1 MLKNRSQT
9 IVITLNVVNTML
21 SHWNN
26 AHFLSSYIS
35 PTCDAIH
42 FQIPHYAIKIL
53 PYFLISVLD
62 IPIMKVVTTY
72 YIAYA
77 SLQISR
83 VAPIH
88 CKYCGRPKAFMST
101 NVQRK
106 LSVHYTR
113 KILERSNGLKIQHV
127 AALPIVLSRHEP

>member
-1 MLKNRSQT
+1 MQSTFK
-9 IVITLNVVNTML
+9 
-21 SHWNN
+21 
-26 AHFLSSYIS
+26 
-35 PTCDAIH
+35 
-42 FQIPHYAIKIL
+42 IPHYAIKML

-127 AALPIVLSRHEP
+127 AALPKVLSGTSPDGSTLLTVIHYL